1 MHNDLD
7 IGILGYGSQGSKIS
21 QIVHNRIKKKIL
33 IFSSKK
39 KSNTRT
45 YIFTKKLFL
54 LKK

>member
-39 KSNTRT
+39 KAIQEH
-45 YIFTKKLFL
+45 IFLQKNNFY
-54 LKK
+54 